1 MRFDLTFNYFPLGT
15 LLMPAEPW
23 STIGELFAPFGVFFV
38 MNICILHS
46 AFRVVVCIKESML

>member
-23 STIGELFAPFGVFFV
+23 STNNVNKYTCVLVKE
-38 MNICILHS
+38 
-46 AFRVVVCIKESML
+46 AF